1 MVIISIKSVGKAW
14 GILAGEVFMK
24 RYYDFIVQCADKKV
38 ECFLNNQVI
47 DNKRPDYGS
56 LINDFLDVKPTVYL
70 CTTAVSAYFNPKSR
84 YYQNALVYKRISL
97 ALDFITKFQRDDG
110 SFDLASCNFKSAPD
124 TAFIIKRMSYTYK
137 LIKKYDVNGS
147 FKLIED
153 KICGIICS
161 AVNALVSGGFHT
173 PNHRWAIAAALAA
186 CSNIVSDDSVKQ
198 RCLNRINEYFV
209 EPVDSM
215 ENGEYSE
222 RSSGNYN
229 AVVNAA
235 MIMLYEELNN
245 SEFLEYVDKNL
256 EFMLMMIDADGTI
269 FTENSLRQDRGR
281 REYAVKYFYQYLF
294 MAHKSKNNAGVFSSA
309 AHKIIRDAV
318 ERHDYSVDC
327 LYILMVYEW
336 MADIEL
342 GESALPYEYNKYFP
356 YSGLARVKKGDITY
370 SLLNND
376 ENFLFFQNGS
386 VRLGMRIVVN
396 YFQHRH
402 FKAEKI
408 ERSSNGYILKFKADG
423 WYYLPFTEPPGTKD
437 WWEMDNSSRELLVNS
452 NTEFAVEVIDV
463 DAGIDIIIKT
473 SGIDRIPVRV
483 EISLPAGGKIYSDNF
498 VLETNDGNWMILKN
512 GELRYVKN
520 STSLTI
526 SGGFCAHEFIQ
537 GGYSGG
543 PERLGY
549 TVFMTDYTNFERRI
563 SIRAK

>member
-1 MVIISIKSVGKAW
+1 
-14 GILAGEVFMK
+14 MK

-38 ECFLNNQVI
+38 EFFLNNQVT

-56 LINDFLDVKPTVYL
+56 LINDFLDVKPTVYI

-84 YYQNALVYKRISL
+84 YHQNALICDRVSI
-97 ALDFITKFQRDDG
+97 AMDFISRFQRDDG
-110 SFDLASCNFKSAPD
+110 SFDFASCNFKSAPD

-147 FKLIED
+147 FKLVED
-153 KICGIICS
+153 KLYRIIYS
-161 AVNALVSGGFHT
+161 AANALISGGFHT

-186 CSNIVSDDSVKQ
+186 CSNIVKDDSVKQ

-215 ENGEYSE
+215 DDGEYSE

-245 SEFLEYVDKNL
+245 AEFLEYVDKNL
-256 EFMLMMIDADGTI
+256 KFMLMMIDADGTI

-294 MAHKSKNNAGVFSSA
+294 MAHKSKNNAVAFSSA
-309 AHKIIRDAV
+309 AHKIIKDAV

-342 GESALPYEYNKYFP
+342 GESSLPYEYNKYFP

-370 SLLNND
+370 SLLKND
-376 ENFLFFQNGS
+376 ENFLFFQSGS

-396 YFQHRH
+396 YFQHRY

-408 ERSSNGYILKFKADG
+408 EHSGNSYLMKFRAGG
-423 WYYLPFTEPPGTKD
+423 WYYLPFKKPPETND
-437 WWEMDNSSRELLVNS
+437 WWAMDNRRRELLVN
-452 NTEFAVEVIDV
+452 NHTEFDVEVIDV
-463 DAGIDIIIKT
+463 DDGIDVIIKT

-483 EISLPAGGKIYSDNF
+483 DVSMPPGGRIYSENF
-498 VLETNDGNWMILKN
+498 VAETNDGNWMILKN
-512 GELRYVKN
+512 GELKYVKN
-520 STSLTI
+520 NTSFTI
-526 SGGFCAHEFIQ
+526 SGGFYAHEFIK

-543 PERLGY
+543 PDRFGY
-549 TVFMTDYTNFERRI
+549 AVFMTDYTNFVRKI